1 MWLEDCFLSWWL
13 HGPRYGWSKFRRFL
27 FERGFLK
34 TELPK
39 VETLNDIQQS
49 LQQVTWK
56 QDGFA
61 ELFDCVSYPQRVWA
75 RKKDDCD
82 GFAILAAALL
92 KQLKTPTNPVIVT
105 AMVNSINNC
114 HSVCAFEWEGHYRY
128 FSNAELSVKNFSNYE
143 AIVKDYVGTKY
154 RLLCWDVVDPVT
166 LKELD
171 YQPAKHS

>member
-13 HGPRYGWSKFRRFL
+13 HGPRYGWSKLRRFL

-39 VETLNDIQQS
+39 VATLNDIQQS
-49 LQQVTWK
+49 LQKVTWK

-82 GFAILAAALL
+82 GFAILAAAFL
-92 KQLKTPTNPVIVT
+92 KQLKTPTHPVIVT
-105 AMVNSINNC
+105 AMVTPMAQS
-114 HSVCAFEWEGHYRY
+114 HSVCAFEMGGGYRY
-128 FSNAELSVKNFSNYE
+128 FSNRDLNPHIFTSYKD
-143 AIVKDYVGTKY
+143 IVDDFTKKY
-154 RLLCWDVVDPVT
+154 RLVCWDVVDPDT

-171 YQPAKHS
+171 YQPAKHI